1 MWLLIV
7 ELQKIFISMISMS
20 NEEKTSPQMDPMQ
33 MMEQMMNMFSNKM
46 TEAVEKIWETIDKK
60 IDERI
65 WESQQSIITE
75 DKDRI
80 STDMINNIKISQ
92 LYYIVKRFFG
102 KNNKGWPVAYNEF
115 SIPKTEQ
122 WPSRNTFFETREEAT
137 KYLSEHG
144 WKDTKFLS
152 IQSKTVYWE

>member
-1 MWLLIV
+1 LLILESQRV
-7 ELQKIFISMISMS
+7 FIFMIFMPS
-20 NEEKTSPQMDPMQ
+20 EEQTTPPVDPMQ
-33 MMEQMMNMFSNKM
+33 MMQQMMDMFSNKM

-65 WESQQSIITE
+65 GHQDQTIVTE

-80 STDMINNIKISQ
+80 STDMINNIKVSQ

-102 KNNKGWPVAYNEF
+102 KNNKGWPVSYNEF

-137 KYLSEHG
+137 KYLIDNW